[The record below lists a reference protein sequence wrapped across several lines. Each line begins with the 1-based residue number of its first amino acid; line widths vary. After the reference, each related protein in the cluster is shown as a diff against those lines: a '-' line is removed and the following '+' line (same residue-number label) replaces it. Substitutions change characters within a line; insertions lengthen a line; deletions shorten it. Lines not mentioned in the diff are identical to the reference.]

1 MRGPD
6 GPRASIGPLFLALVN
21 VLWFGEKKYV
31 MPSFWGAKDSLL
43 RSFHGFK
50 VSCSIWSEQSHRI
63 GPQSKHTAPIFS
75 VCMYLHSLTQPCDV
89 NNFWSLP
96 YNTVQK
102 CAKCS
107 SIYILSGYK
116 VWLCSDLKDES
127 CVQTSNPPQYAYM
140 GFLGGQAN
148 LCAHFGW
155 AYVADYN
162 WWIQNILHPSW
173 GHKPKLNATTAMK
186 FHYKTQQLQARNQNL
201 LL

>member
-6 GPRASIGPLFLALVN
+6 GPRAAVGPLFLALVN
-21 VLWFGEKKYV
+21 VLWFGQKKYV

-116 VWLCSDLKDES
+116 VWLCSDFKGWEL
-127 CVQTSNPPQYAYM
+127 CPNFQPPLYLLYGLFGWPSQS
-140 GFLGGQAN
+140 
-148 LCAHFGW
+148 LCALW
-155 AYVADYN
+155 
-162 WWIQNILHPSW
+162 LSPMS
-173 GHKPKLNATTAMK
+173 LTTTGG
-186 FHYKTQQLQARNQNL
+186 YKIFCTMVEGINPN
-201 LL
+201 

>member
-1 MRGPD
+1 MCK
-6 GPRASIGPLFLALVN
+6 
-21 VLWFGEKKYV
+21 VL
-31 MPSFWGAKDSLL
+31 
-43 RSFHGFK
+43 
-50 VSCSIWSEQSHRI
+50 
-63 GPQSKHTAPIFS
+63 
-75 VCMYLHSLTQPCDV
+75 
-89 NNFWSLP
+89 
-96 YNTVQK
+96 
-102 CAKCS
+102 
-107 SIYILSGYK
+107 IYIHFVRLQNCIVFWFK
-116 VWLCSDLKDES
+116 KDES
-127 CVQTSNPPQYAYM
+127 CVQTSNPHYTFCM